1 MKITKLIFPLLLAM
15 TLPQTALALD
25 ASAAVKVTTLLQ
37 TTTSWD
43 GQPITYPSGQAE
55 VTGMLIEIAP
65 GGETSWH
72 LHPVPSF
79 GMVMAGE
86 LEVQLKNGTFKR
98 FKSGDVFAE
107 VMHTLHHGHNVGTVP
122 VKLLV
127 FYAGSV
133 GQKLSATE
141 PAP

>member
-1 MKITKLIFPLLLAM
+1 MKIFKLMFPLLLTM
-15 TLPQTALALD
+15 ILPQTALALD

-43 GQPITYPSGQAE
+43 GQPIVYPSGEAE

-98 FKSGDVFAE
+98 FKSGDAFAE
-107 VMHTLHHGHNVGTVP
+107 VMNTLHHGSNVGTVP

-141 PAP
+141 RVP

>member
-1 MKITKLIFPLLLAM
+1 MKIAKLIVPLLLAM
-15 TLPQTALALD
+15 ILPSTALALD
-25 ASAAVKVTTLLQ
+25 ASAAIKVTTLLK

-43 GQPITYPSGQAE
+43 GQPIVYPSGQAE

-79 GMVMAGE
+79 CMVLDGE

-98 FKSGDVFAE
+98 FKSGDAFAE
-107 VMHTLHHGHNVGTVP
+107 VMNTLHHGHNVGTVP
-122 VKLLV
+122 VKLVV

-133 GQKLSATE
+133 GKKLSETE
-141 PAP
+141 HVQ